1 MQLHKD
7 KLYSMKEVD
16 SEAVMWLVVIESIK
30 IMDAAIWSEK
40 LIKWSQ
46 SAISLHLMWR
56 PPKGES
62 CGCKKT
68 LLQNSSYTLQ

>member
-16 SEAVMWLVVIESIK
+16 SEAVISSQRENK
-30 IMDAAIWSEK
+30 NMDAAIWSEK

-62 CGCKKT
+62 CSCKKT